1 MNILHFSDTHGKL
14 PQIPKKWRNG
24 DTVIVLSGDIC
35 DNYPEETFTPGY
47 MYNGNFTSSN
57 WHMWNFRLINTVL
70 EKELQEGWI
79 QTKLIPHLNDNK
91 INFDNVI
98 ILKGN
103 HDFCSFEKFFNNAL
117 DLGAKTITVQG
128 VKFGLLTGVTK
139 YVGEWNDEVD
149 DSVIGE
155 RIKQIDKDIHILVS
169 HAPPYGI
176 RDMGY
181 GNRIGSNEIVKAIFG
196 HYDKA
201 IYFTNIR
208 YHLFGHAHGQH
219 GVDKKEVSAVTGT
232 RIVKFVNAAQN
243 RMNIDIDPEK
253 W

>member
-14 PQIPKKWRNG
+14 PQIPKKRRNG
-24 DTVIVLSGDIC
+24 DTILVLSGDIC
-35 DNYPEETFTPGY
+35 DNYPEDTFTPGY
-47 MYNGNFTSSN
+47 KSGDVFTPSN
-57 WHMWNFRLINTVL
+57 WHMWNFRKIDTVL
-70 EKELQEGWI
+70 EAELQEGWV
-79 QTKLIPHLNDNK
+79 QTKLIPHLVDNK
-91 INFDNVI
+91 INLDNVI

-117 DLGAKTITVQG
+117 DLGAKTVTVQG
-128 VKFGLLTGVTK
+128 IKFGLVTGVTK

-155 RIKQIDKDIHILVS
+155 RLAQVDFDIDILVT

-176 RDMGY
+176 KDMGM
-181 GNRIGSNEIVKAIFG
+181 GDRIGSNEIVKAIFG
-196 HYDKA
+196 YYNKA
-201 IYFTNIR
+201 VRFVKIR

-219 GVDKKEVSAVTGT
+219 GVEKHEVSMPTGD
-232 RIVKFVNAAQN
+232 RIVKFVNAAQQ
-243 RMNIDIDPEK
+243 RMDIDIDPDT